1 VSGPRSCGRKF
12 VRAGHNLKQVGGSRE
27 GLVRLLVLKTLYA
40 GDVDDSTD
48 GS

>member
-1 VSGPRSCGRKF
+1 VSGPRLCGRKF
-12 VRAGHNLKQVGGSRE
+12 VQAGQNLMQVDGSRE
-27 GLVRLLVLKTLYA
+27 RPVMLLVLNTLYA